1 MNNRKQLKTGSDP
14 RMLPDYTAL
23 RDELAKLTHPARPDV
38 AWHRVEQLSLALF
51 RQNGVE
57 LQTASWYTL
66 ARTHLAGLAGL
77 NEGLA
82 ILDALL
88 THQWATFWPQPV
100 HARMEILAG
109 LSQRLQSVLRK
120 LTLHYADLPQVYQ
133 AEQHLSRL
141 REVLQRLELKNA
153 SQISELCTF
162 MHNAATRLENMDVGS
177 HEGSAVT
184 IPAAA
189 VSLSDEVSEPLIYAP
204 REEAVAPNVVTTL
217 SETATTRPWKSFLAG
232 MVAMLALVAA
242 GSWGWRIV
250 YPVEPL
256 PLPVTPTASSL
267 TDLGQMSPLWLQ
279 EYGFSLA
286 SRAKEADAE
295 RLRAQWQQSISGNAL
310 PVQALSGWHQGM
322 EGLQALTRRLD
333 ALDERK
339 GKYLTGSELKS
350 MVFAI
355 TQDFARST
363 PVEEHLYRL
372 SQADSTMPPPS
383 VLQRQTEE
391 QFNQLLNRYVLIKQQ
406 IETP

>member
-1 MNNRKQLKTGSDP
+1 
-14 RMLPDYTAL
+14 
-23 RDELAKLTHPARPDV
+23 
-38 AWHRVEQLSLALF
+38 
-51 RQNGVE
+51 
-57 LQTASWYTL
+57 
-66 ARTHLAGLAGL
+66 
-77 NEGLA
+77 
-82 ILDALL
+82 
-88 THQWATFWPQPV
+88 
-100 HARMEILAG
+100 
-109 LSQRLQSVLRK
+109 
-120 LTLHYADLPQVYQ
+120 
-133 AEQHLSRL
+133 
-141 REVLQRLELKNA
+141 
-153 SQISELCTF
+153 
-162 MHNAATRLENMDVGS
+162 
-177 HEGSAVT
+177 
-184 IPAAA
+184 
-189 VSLSDEVSEPLIYAP
+189 
-204 REEAVAPNVVTTL
+204 
-217 SETATTRPWKSFLAG
+217 
-232 MVAMLALVAA
+232 
-242 GSWGWRIV
+242 
-250 YPVEPL
+250 
-256 PLPVTPTASSL
+256 
-267 TDLGQMSPLWLQ
+267 MSPLWLQ

-295 RLRAQWQQSISGNAL
+295 RLRAQWLQSISGNAL